1 VSVIR
6 IALGQI
12 NPVVGGLK
20 ENVRKIN
27 QCMAE
32 ARDKGVRLIAFP
44 ELSISGYPPEDLLL
58 KPAFIRACREALN
71 EIVKVSQGITVIV
84 GFPEEHEGN
93 LYNAA
98 AVICNG
104 KLAGT
109 YRKHY
114 LPNYGVF
121 DEDRYFAASRDNQV
135 YVADGLRFGVTI
147 CEDMWYPAGPHEA
160 QAALGNAELLIN
172 ISASPYHRGKAK
184 TRERMLAVRASDS
197 VAAVAFCNLVGGQ
210 DELVFDGGS
219 VIIDPSGNL
228 LARGH
233 QFLEE
238 LVIADIGDESLLRHR
253 LFDPRGRK
261 ERLEEQNATIP
272 VDVPIQFQMKMKPTP
287 PIQPNFVMPLGDIEE
302 VYQALVLGTHDYITK
317 NGFKNV
323 VIGLSG
329 GIDSALVAC
338 VASDALGP
346 SNVMAVS
353 MPSGYTST
361 ASKEDAAQLASA
373 LGIKLLTVPI
383 EEIFRAF
390 QSTLDPIFPK
400 GKADSTEENLQSR
413 IRGMLLMALSN
424 KFGWL
429 VLTTGNKSEMSV
441 GYATLYGDMAGG
453 FAVIKDVPK
462 VLVYELCRYRNTIK
476 PVIPENIFRKAP
488 TAELR
493 PNQKDTDTLPEYSE
507 LDPILRAYIEQNL
520 SFPEMSTNGFDA
532 RTVQKVVKMVDHA
545 EYKRRQAPPGVKITP
560 RALGK
565 DWRLPLTNH
574 FVEEQLH

>member
-1 VSVIR
+1 MNVIR

-20 ENVRKIN
+20 ENVRKIT
-27 QCMAE
+27 QRIIE
-32 ARDKGVRLIAFP
+32 ARDKGARLIAFP

-58 KPAFIRACREALN
+58 KPAFIRSCREALN
-71 EIVKVSQGITVIV
+71 EVMKASQGIIVIV
-84 GFPEEHEGN
+84 GFPEEHEGD

-98 AVICNG
+98 AILCNG
-104 KLAGT
+104 KLSGI
-109 YRKHY
+109 YRKHL

-121 DEDRYFAASRDNQV
+121 DENRYFAASHDNQV

-147 CEDMWYPAGPHEA
+147 CEDIWHPTGPHEA
-160 QAALGNAELLIN
+160 QAALGSAELLIN
-172 ISASPYHRGKAK
+172 ISASPYQRGKAK
-184 TRERMLAVRASDS
+184 MRERMFAVRAGDS
-197 VAAVAFCNLVGGQ
+197 LSAVAFCNIVGGQ

-219 VIIDPSGNL
+219 VVIDPTGNV

-233 QFLEE
+233 QFQEE
-238 LVIADIGDESLLRHR
+238 LVMADIDEESLLRQR
-253 LFDPRGRK
+253 LLDPHGRK
-261 ERLEEQNATIP
+261 ERIEERKVAVPIEIP
-272 VDVPIQFQMKMKPTP
+272 VQFQAKMKPSHP
-287 PIQPNFVMPLGDIEE
+287 LDPSFVMPLGDIEE
-302 VYQALVLGTHDYITK
+302 VYQALVLGTHDYLTK
-317 NGFKNV
+317 NGFKSA

-338 VASDALGP
+338 VAVDALGA

-373 LGIKLLTVPI
+373 LGIKLMTIPI
-383 EEIFRAF
+383 EEIFMAF
-390 QSTLDPIFPK
+390 QRTLEPIFLK
-400 GKADSTEENLQSR
+400 GKADATEENLQSR

-462 VLVYELCRYRNTIK
+462 ILVYELCRYRNTIK
-476 PVIPENIFRKAP
+476 PVIPENIFKKAP
-488 TAELR
+488 SAELR
-493 PNQKDTDTLPEYSE
+493 PNQKDTDSLPEYSE

-520 SFPEMSTNGFDA
+520 SFPEMSTNGFDP
-532 RTVQKVVKMVDHA
+532 RTVQKVVKMVDRA

-574 FVEEQLH
+574 FVEE